1 MHAGHKIWAVA
12 EYEFIGAVTRLGY
25 LVTLIGMPVFMACLL
40 AVTSLATVRSATESL
55 SRKRSIGIVD
65 ESGLFASSPESIE
78 TELLPEL
85 GKIGAVREMPTRLRK
100 TELTR
105 FSSLLQAHAALQ
117 AGQVTSIVRIPAD
130 YVSSGKL
137 QEYLGPKREFDFSS
151 GQVAAGS
158 LLRPWLVRGLLKGR
172 VDAAIAARAA
182 DPALIE
188 RLVIDAKGGV
198 APADLIREI
207 RPLIVPIG
215 FAMLLLLSVFTSASY
230 LATALAEE
238 KQNRALELLLTSLT
252 PDQLFWGKLLG
263 LGAAALLQFVL
274 YLLAVAVPAGLA
286 YSALGLNLV
295 QGLVGLCYFI
305 LGFFFFGAVLLT
317 VGAIGNTQ
325 KYTQQLSAICTL
337 SGVLPLMMLTPLL
350 SQPRGVLARILTYIP
365 FTAPITGLLRFGA
378 DALPWWEF
386 GLSLLVLTISA
397 SLVVR
402 VCARIF
408 RVALLATGAT
418 PSLAQLWQWLR
429 TG

>member
-1 MHAGHKIWAVA
+1 MRKIWAVA
-12 EYEFIGAVTRLGY
+12 RYEFIGAITRLGY
-25 LVTLIGMPVFMACLL
+25 LLTLIGMPVFMACLL

-65 ESGLFASSPESIE
+65 ESGLFASSPDVIE
-78 TELLPEL
+78 TELVPDVGKL
-85 GKIGAVREMPTRLRK
+85 GRSEIGPKARLRR

-105 FSSLLQAHAALQ
+105 FRSLDEAHAALRRGEV
-117 AGQVTSIVRIPAD
+117 ASIVRIPAD

-137 QEYLGPKREFDFSS
+137 QEYVGPKREFDLSS
-151 GQVAAGS
+151 QVTAGS
-158 LLRPWLVRGLLKGR
+158 LLRPWLVRGLLQGR
-172 VDAAIAARAA
+172 VEPVVMARAA
-182 DPALIE
+182 EPGRIE
-188 RLVIDAKGGV
+188 RLVIDANGAV

-252 PDQLFWGKLLG
+252 PVQLFWGKLLG
-263 LGAAALLQFVL
+263 LWAAALLQFVL
-274 YLLAVAVPAGLA
+274 YLIAVAVPAGLA
-286 YSALGLNLV
+286 FAALGLNFLQAV
-295 QGLVGLCYFI
+295 VGLCYFV

-337 SGVLPLMMLTPLL
+337 TGVVPMMMVTPLL
-350 SQPRGVLARILTYIP
+350 SQPKGALARTLTYIP
-365 FTAPITGLLRFGA
+365 FTAPLTGLLRFGA

-386 GLSLLVLTISA
+386 AVSLLVLTICSG
-397 SLVVR
+397 LVIR
-402 VCARIF
+402 LCARIF
-408 RVALLATGAT
+408 RVALLATGTT
-418 PSLAQLWQWLR
+418 PSLGQLWQWVR